1 MYPSHVVQGFGPLA
15 DYLLEAPDPEEL
27 GPDGCLSTTTQ
38 ARIEKMLLREVEHL
52 IADFQLPMDHPTGLD
67 PNHRWR
73 TVSSMQKAI
82 RYRDRDNAIYAA
94 CTGWDMSP
102 AHVLRRLGVIA
113 LEDVGAGNLFGVA
126 MILASLGSS
135 TWRRT
140 IGERRLV
147 VWLADQLA
155 QSPKDRTLCELCVL
169 ANYNTGPDKLEM
181 SRWPDARLVDAMDD
195 RKAPLAHRMTA
206 AWLLSGTHEFYGVT
220 VLRQS
225 RRHPRHLI
233 GLMVERG
240 LSRLLLY
247 LAHKTISRLRE
258 DMYVSLLFMHE
269 MLLSTSRTSLRQP
282 ITIEPVMIGP
292 LLAAAYDMH
301 TREGLQALRMFGERV
316 TEIRC
321 YLAQVPA
328 DQRARLLR
336 FGVFL
341 AEGARLASQLDY
353 SGAMNLSD
361 AAHRAELGSPGL
373 APERHRAF
381 LAAISEHLCQ
391 LNVLRTELVQ
401 RS

>member
-1 MYPSHVVQGFGPLA
+1 MYPSHIVQGFGPLA
-15 DYLLEAPDPEEL
+15 DYLLEAPDFGEL
-27 GPDGCLSTTTQ
+27 GPDGCLSTATQ
-38 ARIEKMLLREVEHL
+38 AQIEKMLLREVEHR
-52 IADFQLPMDHPTGLD
+52 IANFQLPMDHPTGLD

-126 MILASLGSS
+126 MTLASLGSS

-155 QSPKDRTLCELCVL
+155 QSPKDRTLCELLVL
-169 ANYNTGPDKLEM
+169 TNYRTGPDKEEM
-181 SRWPDARLVDAMDD
+181 SRWPDTELVKAMDD
-195 RKAPLAHRMTA
+195 RQAPLAHRMAA
-206 AWLLSGTHEFYGVT
+206 AWLLSGTHQFYGVT

-225 RRHPRHLI
+225 RRQPRQLI

-240 LSRLLLY
+240 LPRLLLY
-247 LAHKTISRLRE
+247 LAHKAIGRLRE

-269 MLLSTSRTSLRQP
+269 MLLSSWSISFRQP
-282 ITIEPVMIGP
+282 TTIAPVMIGP

-316 TEIRC
+316 PEIRC
-321 YLAQVPA
+321 HLAQVPA

-341 AEGARLASQLDY
+341 AEGARLASQVDY
-353 SGAMNLSD
+353 AGAIDLSD
-361 AAHRAELGSPGL
+361 AAHLAELGSPGL
-373 APERHRAF
+373 APELHRAF
-381 LAAISEHLCQ
+381 LAAISENLCQ
-391 LNVLRTELVQ
+391 LNVFRTLVVQ
-401 RS
+401 GS